1 MIKEIPQK
9 QDYVVVVTSLRE
21 LDQAAYRLLVEIIDT
36 DYFASN
42 ALSTYEISLDA
53 SVGSTL

>member
-36 DYFASN
+36 NNFASN

>member
-36 DYFASN
+36 DNFASN